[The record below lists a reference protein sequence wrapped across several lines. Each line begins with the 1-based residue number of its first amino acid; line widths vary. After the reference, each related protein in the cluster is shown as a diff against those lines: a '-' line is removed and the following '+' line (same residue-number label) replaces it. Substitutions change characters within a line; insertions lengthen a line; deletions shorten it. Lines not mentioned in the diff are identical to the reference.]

1 MRDTSH
7 QNAPDWYLVSPK
19 CLRSIQMVMSKE
31 VGYMNPE
38 LRKATAG
45 GADTPTHLGQLG

>member
-7 QNAPDWYLVSPK
+7 QNAPDWYLVSLK
-19 CLRSIQMVMSKE
+19 SLRSIQMVMSKE
-31 VGYMNPE
+31 VGHMSPE

-45 GADTPTHLGQLG
+45 EADMVDFSTQ